1 MLRIACDSYIAPVRV
16 PRMVSINGPRGPNGR
31 GRTYG
36 VNDVARRNEGKD
48 AEGVSPV
55 TGRGV
60 PAETE
65 EYS

>member
-1 MLRIACDSYIAPVRV
+1 
-16 PRMVSINGPRGPNGR
+16 MVSINGPRGPNGP